1 MGLSVG
7 QLVKVPENPW
17 GSSCGGEAALFV
29 SFVNSIMDLKD
40 VANEEC
46 AAQEHVMMVRPLNDD
61 VVIEDYQT

>member
-1 MGLSVG
+1 MWGGGCIVREFCEFNNGFEGL
-7 QLVKVPENPW
+7 K
-17 GSSCGGEAALFV
+17 AATED
-29 SFVNSIMDLKD
+29 I